1 VAAALASGTKA
12 FYSARKIVGRIRPNR
27 PPLDKSPEWIVMF
40 ELRIILN
47 FNLAMSTTA
56 LPYFLYSSGILFRE
70 GLEALLVIIA
80 LVAGMRQANQA
91 HRIREIYLGAGAA
104 VVSSLALAWAVQH
117 LLGDNTSDT
126 LEGIFQLLAAATLF
140 YVSSWITAKGQAQ
153 RWRGFIAAQVDAAR
167 RSKGPAIAL
176 FLTAFLA
183 VLREGA
189 ETVVFFQA
197 LTAGATEAIERHAI
211 ILGLCAGAA
220 ALAFTFVVLRK
231 LAHMI
236 PIGPIFSVTSVLLYA
251 LAVIFAGQGIA
262 SFQESGVMGATF
274 LSGFPTVPMLGLYPT
289 VQTLSAQALLLVLAL
304 AALARPFLHQAVPA
318 NGAPS
323 PTQTASQR
331 L

>member
-1 VAAALASGTKA
+1 
-12 FYSARKIVGRIRPNR
+12 
-27 PPLDKSPEWIVMF
+27 
-40 ELRIILN
+40 
-47 FNLAMSTTA
+47 
-56 LPYFLYSSGILFRE
+56 
-70 GLEALLVIIA
+70 
-80 LVAGMRQANQA
+80 
-91 HRIREIYLGAGAA
+91 
-104 VVSSLALAWAVQH
+104 LAWAVEH
-117 LLGDNTSDT
+117 VIGDNTSDT

-153 RWRGFIAAQVDAAR
+153 RWRGFIEAQVEAAR

-211 ILGLCAGAA
+211 LLGLCAGAA
-220 ALAFTFVVLRK
+220 ALVITFLVLRK

-236 PIGPIFSVTSVLLYA
+236 PVGPIFSVTSVLLYA

-274 LSGFPTVPMLGLYPT
+274 LPGLPTAPMLGLYPT

-304 AALARPFLHQAVPA
+304 AALARPFLRQAVPTT
-318 NGAPS
+318 GAPP

>member
-1 VAAALASGTKA
+1 
-12 FYSARKIVGRIRPNR
+12 
-27 PPLDKSPEWIVMF
+27 
-40 ELRIILN
+40 
-47 FNLAMSTTA
+47 MSTTSTA

-153 RWRGFIAAQVDAAR
+153 RWRGFIAAQVDVAR

-211 ILGLCAGAA
+211 MLGLCAGAA
-220 ALAFTFVVLRK
+220 ALAFTFVILRK

-274 LSGFPTVPMLGLYPT
+274 VSGLPTAPMLGFFPT

-304 AALARPFLHQAVPA
+304 AALARPFLHHAVPA
-318 NGAPS
+318 TGAPP